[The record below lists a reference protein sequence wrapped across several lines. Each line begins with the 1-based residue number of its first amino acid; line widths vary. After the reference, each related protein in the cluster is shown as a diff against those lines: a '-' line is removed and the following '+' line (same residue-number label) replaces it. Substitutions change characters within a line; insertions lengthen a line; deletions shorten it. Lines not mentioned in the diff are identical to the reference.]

1 MPRPPTTA
9 SSSEEEKEEEEEDRL
24 DTDIYDP
31 GLQMGGVGG
40 GNLHLHLLSMLHGT
54 DDTHAFAKDTSDSNH
69 HHHPH
74 QHHHHQHHL
83 LHHLHKMGIQQDA
96 RFYYPDYA
104 VPKGAQPED
113 PLALLSYHS
122 DLTVPGAGG
131 GAAAGGGG
139 GAAAGAGGGGFTT
152 PGRIYSSS
160 QALGGGGGGG
170 CPFGGVRLSPT
181 SRGAIGPSYIPATA
195 DAGFSSGAGSGKE
208 VYVAGGTSTP
218 EINYPAFHHHHH
230 HHHHQHHGYPP
241 APGAPLYPVAGLQVC
256 GKTHALLNNY
266 PLWAKFHKFQTEMI
280 ITKQGR

>member
-1 MPRPPTTA
+1 
-9 SSSEEEKEEEEEDRL
+9 
-24 DTDIYDP
+24 
-31 GLQMGGVGG
+31 MGGVGG

-69 HHHPH
+69 HH
-74 QHHHHQHHL
+74 QQQHHL

-122 DLTVPGAGG
+122 DLTVPGGAG
-131 GAAAGGGG
+131 GAAGAAGG
-139 GAAAGAGGGGFTT
+139 GGGGFTT

-170 CPFGGVRLSPT
+170 GGW
-181 SRGAIGPSYIPATA
+181 
-195 DAGFSSGAGSGKE
+195 SSS
-208 VYVAGGTSTP
+208 STP

-230 HHHHQHHGYPP
+230 HHHQHQHQHHGCPP
-241 APGAPLYPVAGLQVC
+241 PPPGALLYPVPGLQVC